1 MDINRYLLAALSVSI
16 VVAFLLVTKIWHVRE
31 RLSMIQEA
39 LTDIK
44 AGNLNRRVL
53 AGPNDMTRQIC
64 YDLNEIA
71 VNSQARLIRQRQ
83 SEQAYKRLMTGLSHD
98 VKTPL
103 ASMVGYLEAVE
114 SGLVEGEEKEEYIR
128 VAADKAHY
136 MQHFVETLFEWVKLD
151 AGEQIFHF
159 EECDINEITRS
170 IMTDWIPILENSG
183 FDYDINISESEC
195 RLELDQH
202 AYARIL
208 NNLLQNAITHSG
220 GDKLSLRISED
231 GQNVKMVT
239 ADNGTGISQ
248 KDLPHIFERMY
259 QCDHSRGA
267 RGNGLGLAITKELV
281 GAHKGTI
288 MAESTPGIG
297 TAFTILL
304 PNGSMI
310 VSS

>member
-1 MDINRYLLAALSVSI
+1 MDINRYLLAALLVSI
-16 VVAFLLVTKIWHVRE
+16 VVIYLLITKIWRVRGQ
-31 RLSMIQEA
+31 LSLIQDA

-71 VNSQARLIRQRQ
+71 VNSQARLINQRQ

-114 SGLVEGEEKEEYIR
+114 GGLVEGEEKEEYIR

-183 FDYDINISESEC
+183 FAYDINIPENEC
-195 RLELDQH
+195 ELKLDQN

-208 NNLLQNAITHSG
+208 NNLLQNVITHSG
-220 GDKLSLRISED
+220 GDKLSLRLSEE
-231 GQNVKMVT
+231 GQYVKIVT
-239 ADNGTGISQ
+239 ADNGAGISQ

-288 MAESTPGIG
+288 TAESTSGVG
-297 TAFTILL
+297 TVFTILM
-304 PNGSMI
+304 PRDISI
-310 VSS
+310 